1 LTAPRAAAIL
11 ARRPKEPGRHGGSPA
26 QAVGPTHAAGDEEGA
41 PVSYSIRLAD
51 HFRYRDAGEEYDPE
65 PVATADE
72 ALRLARGIVDRS
84 LDRLW
89 KPGMGAAELLAAYN
103 TFGEDPCIV
112 ARAGA
117 PRVEFRAWA
126 YAEERARRLTGRWGW
141 ARRWLTGRRARA

>member
-1 LTAPRAAAIL
+1 M
-11 ARRPKEPGRHGGSPA
+11 
-26 QAVGPTHAAGDEEGA
+26 
-41 PVSYSIRLAD
+41 SYVVRVAD
-51 HFRYRDAGEEYDPE
+51 HFRYQDPGGEHGPE
-65 PVATADE
+65 PAATADE

-103 TFGEDPCIV
+103 TFGKDPCIV

>member
-1 LTAPRAAAIL
+1 M
-11 ARRPKEPGRHGGSPA
+11 
-26 QAVGPTHAAGDEEGA
+26 
-41 PVSYSIRLAD
+41 SYSIRLAD
-51 HFRYRDAGEEYDPE
+51 HFRYRDAGEEYDLE

-117 PRVEFRAWA
+117 PGASSAPGPTPRSAPGGSPDGGG
-126 YAEERARRLTGRWGW
+126 GRG
-141 ARRWLTGRRARA
+141 GG